1 MIEKMAKECGDEDVL
16 RGREPL
22 QMGWYRFVTTLV
34 RKKTVLDVGCGSG
47 EGLRRLCSE
56 ASNAVGI
63 DLDPRL
69 VQPDLEIYSKDITQI
84 PSKSFDVVACVDVIE
99 HVQEDRLFLDQLVRV
114 AREIVFVSTPNYTV
128 SKNSH
133 PYHVREYTPREF
145 EQLFIGLGGLRIFG
159 GDSTGEK
166 RQEVLGRSM
175 YYWLNDLYLSP
186 GTILLAKVLKR
197 LLFTKVWAHQ
207 AAVVALGPHQ

>member
-1 MIEKMAKECGDEDVL
+1 MTGKMAKECGDEYVL

-47 EGLRRLCSE
+47 EGLRLLSSE
-56 ASNAVGI
+56 ASSAVGI

-69 VQPDLEIYSKDITQI
+69 VQPDLKIYSKDVTEM
-84 PSKSFDVVACVDVIE
+84 PDKSFDVVACVDVIE

-133 PYHVREYTPREF
+133 PYHVREYRPREF
-145 EQLFIGLGGLRIFG
+145 EQLFVGLGDVKILG
-159 GDSTGEK
+159 GNSTGEK
-166 RQEVLGRSM
+166 RQEILRRSF
-175 YYWLNDLYLSP
+175 YYWINDLYLSP

-207 AAVVALGPHQ
+207 AAVVSLTPQ